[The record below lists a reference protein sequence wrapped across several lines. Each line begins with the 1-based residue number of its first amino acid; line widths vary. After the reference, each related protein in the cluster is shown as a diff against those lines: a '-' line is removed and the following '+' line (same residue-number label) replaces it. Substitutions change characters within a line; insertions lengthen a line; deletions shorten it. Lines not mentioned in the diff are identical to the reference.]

1 MARVK
6 IQVYDNSIHR
16 WLIMTGK
23 DNDRIMFS
31 DDTVGVGV
39 ADGIEANALNVS
51 VLALRIVLAK
61 D

>member
-1 MARVK
+1 
-6 IQVYDNSIHR
+6 
-16 WLIMTGK
+16 MTGK